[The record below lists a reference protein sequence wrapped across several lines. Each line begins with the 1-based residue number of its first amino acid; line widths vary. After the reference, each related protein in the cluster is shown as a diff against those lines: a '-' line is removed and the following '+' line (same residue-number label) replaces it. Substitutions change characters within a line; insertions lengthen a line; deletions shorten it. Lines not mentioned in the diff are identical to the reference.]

1 MVLLEITVPV
11 QSQGCGPP
19 LVTPGYMNP
28 ITITQGSWRPA
39 IGNVAVKIDANFA
52 TFTPDASFLIEE
64 GQRKW
69 NSPLTCAA
77 VSFTNFQDVDF
88 TSQDLLSP
96 APFGEV
102 HWEVDT
108 PSNGFGAETI
118 SHIGFGGRVEAAT
131 IKVTPNLV
139 VGNSMYFNYLG
150 SHEIGSHLQS
160 ERLSIEHYAGMFH
173 RWANYH
179 GWSYKH
185 VV

>member
-1 MVLLEITVPV
+1 MAPATKNKNLKYGLLLLWVTMVLLEITVPV

-108 PSNGFGAETI
+108 PSNVLAPRLLVTSASVEGLKRRQLKLHPTLWSVIRCISTI
-118 SHIGFGGRVEAAT
+118 SALTRL
-131 IKVTPNLV
+131 VT
-139 VGNSMYFNYLG
+139 
-150 SHEIGSHLQS
+150 
-160 ERLSIEHYAGMFH
+160 LSI
-173 RWANYH
+173 
-179 GWSYKH
+179 
-185 VV
+185 